1 MKKRVLAAMMVFAM
15 LFTCTAI
22 ADEAKKIKIGAAYP
36 LTGNSAELGSR
47 CYKGVKLAVDEC
59 NANGGINGVE
69 IELVS
74 QDDQAD
80 PKQAATIANLFASDD
95 DIICVF
101 ADYNSSCTLAAAPI
115 YNQYEIPQIAV
126 GGSSPKITTAG
137 DWTWRVYNSD
147 TYRASFDLQLILDGG
162 YEKIGILYQNDDFG
176 TGALK
181 VAQDMLAE
189 NGIEPLVAE
198 GFLLGETK
206 DFSTVIT
213 KMKDAECD
221 AVFLIADETEL
232 AAFCTQCKQLG
243 FEPFMSATGTFN
255 PAVIALGGDAVEGMV
270 GDSYW
275 DPSNPPESVNDYVA
289 KYKEAFDEDCT
300 GDYTSPLCYD
310 ATNLIIDILKNGA
323 TTREEVNKALEEHM
337 EVPFSGVVCDN
348 VTFDEYGDVQILMTP
363 VVIKDGDF
371 ALYEQ

>member
-147 TYRASFDLQLILDGG
+147 TYRASFALQLILDGG
-162 YEKIGILYQNDDFG
+162 YE
-176 TGALK
+176 
-181 VAQDMLAE
+181 
-189 NGIEPLVAE
+189 
-198 GFLLGETK
+198 
-206 DFSTVIT
+206 
-213 KMKDAECD
+213 
-221 AVFLIADETEL
+221 
-232 AAFCTQCKQLG
+232 
-243 FEPFMSATGTFN
+243 
-255 PAVIALGGDAVEGMV
+255 
-270 GDSYW
+270 
-275 DPSNPPESVNDYVA
+275 
-289 KYKEAFDEDCT
+289 
-300 GDYTSPLCYD
+300 
-310 ATNLIIDILKNGA
+310 
-323 TTREEVNKALEEHM
+323 
-337 EVPFSGVVCDN
+337 
-348 VTFDEYGDVQILMTP
+348 
-363 VVIKDGDF
+363 
-371 ALYEQ
+371 